1 MQHISEILKE
11 IPVVAQ
17 MGQNCKVK
25 QTTVNPAKC
34 EAKTKACHP
43 MDVFAGIEK
52 CRRCGKGF

>member
-1 MQHISEILKE
+1 MI
-11 IPVVAQ
+11 
-17 MGQNCKVK
+17 GQNCKVK

-52 CRRCGKGF
+52 CKKCGKGF